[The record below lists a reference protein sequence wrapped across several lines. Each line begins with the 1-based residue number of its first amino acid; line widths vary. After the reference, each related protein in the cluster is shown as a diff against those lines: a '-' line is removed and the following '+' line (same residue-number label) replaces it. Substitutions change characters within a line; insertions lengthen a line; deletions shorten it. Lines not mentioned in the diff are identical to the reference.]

1 MTLQEIESSFQ
12 VHQERFV
19 RIDERLDRMAASSE
33 THFARIDETLAYVA
47 SQVKEH
53 DRKLQRI
60 EDNLIVQAEI
70 LNRVDQRLDRVSA
83 MVESHDQQLGLMQSA
98 MTSLFQRMD
107 AFIQGLERGNGHSP
121 A

>member
-1 MTLQEIESSFQ
+1 MTLQEIERSFQ
-12 VHQERFV
+12 LHEER
-19 RIDERLDRMAASSE
+19 
-33 THFARIDETLAYVA
+33 FARIDETLAYLA

-53 DRKLQRI
+53 DRKLQRV

-83 MVESHDQQLGLMQSA
+83 MVESHEQQLVLMQSA

-107 AFIQGLERGNGHSP
+107 AFIRGMERRNGHP
-121 A
+121 IA